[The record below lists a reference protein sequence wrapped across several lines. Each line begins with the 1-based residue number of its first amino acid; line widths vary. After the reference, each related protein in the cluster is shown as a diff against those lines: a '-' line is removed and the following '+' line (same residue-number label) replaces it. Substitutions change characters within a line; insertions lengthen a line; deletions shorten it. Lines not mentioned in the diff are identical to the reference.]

1 MLGSGGKALTM
12 LGMSGET
19 LVRLL
24 DTWLSRRL
32 KGEALQWLHD
42 ACARIGQG
50 EPAASERSLFLSFAA
65 ARRRVGKA
73 ALTPDDDE
81 LAEGQ
86 AIIPRW
92 DPRAW
97 SVDQTARV
105 RLVLAVRTVDAD
117 ALLAY
122 LDKLFAVSGLEELV
136 ALYQALP
143 LLPHGERLRER
154 AAEGIRNNM
163 RSVFAAVALNNPY
176 PERWLEQGAWNQ
188 MVLKCL
194 FVDCPL
200 GQIIGLERRANS
212 TLTRMLCDYA
222 HERWAA
228 KRVINPQLWRP
239 VGACL
244 DQAALV
250 DLERLIN
257 QGQPV
262 ERQAAA
268 LALGS
273 STLPEARLLLTRHPA
288 LNADLAGG
296 QLSWAALV

>member
-1 MLGSGGKALTM
+1 MPA
-12 LGMSGET
+12 MSGET

-32 KGEALQWLHD
+32 KGEALSWLVD
-42 ACARIGQG
+42 ACARIDSC
-50 EPAASERSLFLSFAA
+50 EPAAAERTLFLAFAA
-65 ARRRVGKA
+65 TRRRVGA
-73 ALTPDDDE
+73 TDLSVDAEE
-81 LAEGQ
+81 LSAGQ
-86 AIIPRW
+86 ALIPGW
-92 DPRAW
+92 DPRHW

-105 RLVLAVRTVDAD
+105 RLVLALRSADAD
-117 ALLAY
+117 AFLTS
-122 LDKLFAVSGLEELV
+122 LDKLFAASGLEELV
-136 ALYQALP
+136 ALYQALA
-143 LLPHGERLRER
+143 LLPHSGRLRDR

-163 RSVFAAVALNNPY
+163 RSVFAAVALANPY
-176 PERWLEQGAWNQ
+176 PSAWLEEGAWNQ

-200 GQIIGLERRANS
+200 GQIIGLDRRSNPA
-212 TLTRMLCDYA
+212 LTRMLCDYA

-244 DQAALV
+244 DGGALQ
-250 DLERLIN
+250 DLERLLQ
-257 QGQPV
+257 QGQSA

-273 STLPEARLLLTRHPA
+273 SLLPEAGHLLARHPS
-288 LNADLAGG
+288 LASAFASG